1 MYELAVD
8 VGSGIT
14 KLCSAES
21 KAHFPS
27 LAGPPGVKG
36 FDVSKTE
43 HSLVSFSDPE
53 CGDNRKHDGEEQG
66 YLSFS
71 VGEVANNRVKPEEL
85 ARTRNDSWYASNEYL
100 ALMYLA
106 MSEGVPDKY
115 RGKVRLCT
123 GLPQA
128 LYTDHRQEL
137 LKRLIGTHSFRV
149 DETPYKITI
158 RKEDIF
164 VMPQVMGLFLS
175 RLAKDKKLQQE
186 KVAVVDVGT
195 YTSDWTIVEN
205 LGTVQWASG
214 GLPIGVSNV
223 VEEISRYLKDD
234 QLAKGLTPVAVNK
247 AVRTGSIRLK
257 GRDLDLKSH
266 IRQAVQEAAEPM
278 VKALYEQW
286 RGAADATVIVGG
298 GGGRLFGPA
307 IRTLIPHATVITDRE
322 PIFSVVEGYYSY
334 LTAIRHQTA
343 AA

>member
-14 KLCSAES
+14 KLCSAER
-21 KAHFPS
+21 KTHFPS
-27 LAGPPGVKG
+27 LAGPQGIKG
-36 FDVSKTE
+36 FEFGSAE
-43 HSLVSFSDPE
+43 NSAVSFRDRERREDISADE
-53 CGDNRKHDGEEQG
+53 SEQKN
-66 YLSFS
+66 LTFS
-71 VGEVANNRVKPEEL
+71 VGEVASNRVKPEEL

-106 MSEGVPDKY
+106 ISEGVPDKY
-115 RGKVRLCT
+115 RGKIRLCT

-128 LYTDHRQEL
+128 LYNDHREDL
-137 LKRLIGTHSFRV
+137 IKRLIGAHCFRV
-149 DETPYKITI
+149 DETPYKVSI

-186 KVAVVDVGT
+186 RVAVLDVGT

-223 VEEISRYLKDD
+223 VEEVYRYLKEDL
-234 QLAKGLTPVAVNK
+234 LAEGLTWVAVNK
-247 AVRTGSIRLK
+247 AVRTGQIRLQD
-257 GRDLDLKSH
+257 RVIDLKGH
-266 IRQAVQEAAEPM
+266 IREAVQEAAEPM
-278 VKALYEQW
+278 VKELHKQW
-286 RGAADATVIVGG
+286 RGASDATVVVGG

-307 IRTLIPHATVITDRE
+307 IRTMIPHARVIADKE
-322 PIFSVVEGYYSY
+322 PMFSVVEGYYSY
-334 LTAIRHQTA
+334 LTAIRHQTQA
-343 AA
+343 A